1 MPYYLINTNAQ
12 SNGDNEVHV
21 TPKQHS
27 SCSYPAPQNQKHF
40 GSFEPSG
47 PSSASTRT

>member
-1 MPYYLINTNAQ
+1 MPNYIINTNAQ

-27 SCSYPAPQNQKHF
+27 SCSYPEPHNQKHL
-40 GSFEPSG
+40 GSF
-47 PSSASTRT
+47 STCHLTG